1 MMENMRGAQDRASRT
16 EIKMPPYP
24 CTSDL
29 WSYLA
34 GQSRPIVVYGMGNG
48 ADKLFARLEQYG
60 VGVADIFASDG
71 FVRGHS
77 FRGMRVLSFSEIKEK
92 YNDFI
97 ILLSFASSRTEVLSM
112 LSEIDSRYEMY
123 IPDMPVAGEEYFD
136 AAFYNEHYQ
145 ELAQTISI
153 LDDDESKRVFCSIL
167 NYKLSGKM
175 RFLEEAY
182 SEKQELYSLIGDDVR
197 RYMDVGAYNG
207 DTLRE
212 AMEFFPHLCDA
223 VAIEPDPKT
232 YRRLEKFVATVE
244 TVNIKTFCAAA
255 WRTVGDGSFISSS
268 NRNSSVSSTASF
280 EHKETAVALVTPD
293 SLGFSPDYIKYDV
306 EGAEQEALDGSHR
319 MIEECRPRLLVSAY
333 HRSRDIFALAL
344 MLHERYPFYDIYMR
358 RTRCVPAWE
367 IAFIL
372 LPREPRS
379 PSGQPD
385 ALI

>member
-1 MMENMRGAQDRASRT
+1 MSDNISDTRNIDDRA

-24 CTSDL
+24 CTVDL

-77 FRGMRVLSFSEIKEK
+77 FRGMRVLSFSEIREK
-92 YNDFI
+92 YDDFI

-112 LSEIDSRYEMY
+112 LSDIDAHYEMY

-136 AAFYNEHYQ
+136 AAFYNEHYR
-145 ELAQTISI
+145 ELAQTLS
-153 LDDDESKRVFCSIL
+153 LLADDKSKRMFCSIL

-175 RFLEEAY
+175 HFLEEAY
-182 SEKQELYSLIGDDVR
+182 SDKRELYSLIGEGVR
-197 RYMDVGAYNG
+197 SYMDVGAYNG

-212 AMEFFPHLCDA
+212 AMDFFPQLSDA

-232 YRRLEKFVATVE
+232 YRRLEKFVATVN
-244 TVNIKTFCAAA
+244 TVNIKTLCAAA
-255 WRTVGDGSFISSS
+255 WCTDGDGSFISSS
-268 NRNSSVSSTASF
+268 NRNSSVASTASF
-280 EHKETAVALVTPD
+280 RHKETAVALVAPD
-293 SLGFSPDYIKYDV
+293 SLGVAPDYIKYDV
-306 EGAEQEALDGSHR
+306 EGAEKEALDGSHR
-319 MIEECRPRLLVSAY
+319 MIEKCRPRMLVSAY
-333 HRSRDIFALAL
+333 HRSCDIFALAL
-344 MLHERYPFYDIYMR
+344 RLHERYPFYDIYLR

-367 IAFIL
+367 VAFIL
-372 LPREPRS
+372 LPRERMS
-379 PSGQPD
+379 TERAGESN
-385 ALI
+385 